1 MVRYLANI
9 SSIVADGALPKL
21 ILIGTKETPGVELG
35 GRILE
40 QLLHTV
46 SKEHHAK
53 SAKASVPA
61 ATLTLLKHAI
71 GQLTPNTDTP
81 VSSHLYLPLGDHVV
95 SVVVAQLPTAV
106 SRHNSLARP
115 HSISSIVKGNVSD
128 KSETLVGLAL
138 PSHNETFTAAGIAVA
153 KGVSHYSHKSA
164 ALSGVIAEGVET
176 TVTPDRVHV
185 VFKEPLSEEDV
196 TFLNATA
203 DGVHLAQRLVDAP
216 PNELHTDAYIA
227 EAQAVAART
236 NAEVTIIRGEELRE
250 RGFGGIYGVG
260 QAALHPPALV
270 VLSHY
275 PSEAAK
281 EAKGVALVGK
291 GIVYDTGGLSLK
303 ISGSMVGM
311 KRDMGGSAALLG
323 AFEAAVTSGNAGTK
337 HPLHLVLC
345 LAENSVGPKA
355 TRPDDVHTMYSGKT
369 VEINNTDAE
378 GRLVLGD
385 GVAYAVKH
393 LNPEVV
399 LDMATLTGAQGIATG
414 NRVGAIVTNSDE
426 LETIA
431 VRAGK
436 ASGDLCHSMPY
447 VPEFFRGEFKSA
459 VADMKNSV
467 KNRANAQVSCAGQ
480 FIANHLGKYEQDGK
494 WIHVDMAYPVS
505 TDDERATGYGV
516 GLVQAILKQLNQ

>member
-1 MVRYLANI
+1 MVRFLGSI
-9 SSIVADGALPKL
+9 GSIVADGALPKL

-46 SKEHHAK
+46 SKAHEPK

-61 ATLTLLKHAI
+61 STLKILQHAI
-71 GQLTPNTDTP
+71 SQLTPNTDTP

-95 SVVVAQLPTAV
+95 SCVVAQLPTAV

-138 PSHNETFTAAGIAVA
+138 PQHSQTLMAAGVAVA

-164 ALSGVIAEGVET
+164 SLSGVIVEGVAET
-176 TVTPDRVHV
+176 PVKADRVHV
-185 VFKEPLSEEDV
+185 VFNDGLEDEEV
-196 TFLNATA
+196 SFLNATA

-275 PSEAAK
+275 PTEESKDAK
-281 EAKGVALVGK
+281 SVALVGK

-323 AFEAAVTSGNAGTK
+323 AFEAAVTSGNAGIK

-345 LAENSVGPKA
+345 LAENSVGPNA

-426 LETIA
+426 LEAIA

-436 ASGDLCHSMPY
+436 ASGDLCHSMP
-447 VPEFFRGEFKSA
+447 A

-480 FIANHLGKYEQDGK
+480 FIANHLGAYETNGK

-516 GLVQAILKQLNQ
+516 GLVQAILQQLNQ